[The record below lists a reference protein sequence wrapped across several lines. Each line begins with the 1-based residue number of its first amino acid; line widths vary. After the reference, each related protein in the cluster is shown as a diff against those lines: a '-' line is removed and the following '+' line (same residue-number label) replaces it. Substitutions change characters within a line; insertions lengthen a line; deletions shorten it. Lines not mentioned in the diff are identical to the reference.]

1 MSNNNFP
8 KTLVDFI
15 RDIPLFESLNQD
27 ELQVVVGYLKI
38 IELKSGEILFHEW
51 DKADFVCFIEQ
62 GRLNIMRKKN
72 ADNYLVLNTLGRG
85 RSIGELTIIEN
96 FPRSTTVKAKEDAR
110 LVLLYREKFELII
123 KNDCDIGIMILK
135 GLAGLLGQNLRK
147 TSSRLAD
154 NMLPLD

>member
-72 ADNYLVLNTLGRG
+72 ADNYMVLNTLGRG
-85 RSIGELTIIEN
+85 RSIGELSIIEN

-110 LVLLYREKFELII
+110 LILLYREKFELII
-123 KNDCDIGIMILK
+123 KNHCEIGIMILK